1 MFASMAYVY
10 SVALFHSPNLQKR
23 FPVVCAK
30 SWLYIRFWQF
40 ATDYL
45 PPQDAASLAEDL
57 GIEIDTLEHIALES
71 TPLCLVHNPPESLG
85 KRKRS

>member
-1 MFASMAYVY
+1 MTFYLDS
-10 SVALFHSPNLQKR
+10 SSLFHSAKPAKQTSV
-23 FPVVCAK
+23 FCAK

-71 TPLCLVHNPPESLG
+71 TPLCLVHKPPKVLG